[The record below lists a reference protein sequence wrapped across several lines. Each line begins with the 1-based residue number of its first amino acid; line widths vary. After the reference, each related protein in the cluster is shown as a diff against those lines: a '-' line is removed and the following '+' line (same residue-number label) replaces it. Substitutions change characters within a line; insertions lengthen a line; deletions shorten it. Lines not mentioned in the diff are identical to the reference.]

1 MFPLPG
7 GYANVCDSKDAEEH
21 GYSER
26 NLGNKE
32 VLNFFTEKLEH
43 KKGYKMGSQHYTEK
57 IYVYYIYVKIV
68 REHKQL
74 KEVVNLV

>member
-1 MFPLPG
+1 MFPKPG
-7 GYANVCDSKDAEEH
+7 GHANVCDSQDAEEH

-26 NLGNKE
+26 NLRKKSFQ
-32 VLNFFTEKLEH
+32 FFTEKLRAQ

-74 KEVVNLV
+74 